1 MGDTSLNMAKRP
13 KSVCAT
19 SLFVLSCS
27 ITIPRKVLLQHLH
40 SLDCHTAVY
49 SLHHLTN
56 LLALNE
62 DDVIELLQKVP
73 ARDQQMQGK
82 CVGL

>member
-1 MGDTSLNMAKRP
+1 MGDTSLNMAERSQ
-13 KSVCAT
+13 SVCAT
-19 SLFVLSCS
+19 SLFVLFCS
-27 ITIPRKVLLQHLH
+27 ITIPRNVLLQHLH

-82 CVGL
+82 CVGS

>member
-1 MGDTSLNMAKRP
+1 MGGKFLNMSERP
-13 KSVCAT
+13 KSVYAT
-19 SLFVLSCS
+19 FLFVLSCS

-73 ARDQQMQGK
+73 TRDQQMQGK
-82 CVGL
+82 CVGS